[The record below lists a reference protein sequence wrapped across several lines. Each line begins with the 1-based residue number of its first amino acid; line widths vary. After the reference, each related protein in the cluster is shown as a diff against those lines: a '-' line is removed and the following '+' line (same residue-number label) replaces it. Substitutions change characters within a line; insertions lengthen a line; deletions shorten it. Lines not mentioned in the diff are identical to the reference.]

1 MTLATPEDNAG
12 ASISNGLDRQTGLTA
27 EIDAKGLSGAV
38 ANRAGRS
45 GPRFSIIPGNAVF
58 DENLTLT
65 GFRLLCY
72 LGRHTNNAGW
82 CRIKQR
88 KIAADLGIARS
99 TVQIHLDQLYKL
111 GWVEKRAEGWTGVG
125 PGPGRPTVRLS
136 LLPRLYGGVGY
147 RGRSC
152 PHRRRGARRRAR
164 QIGHHVPDI
173 WTRHMNVL
181 PVTILRESAREL
193 IGKRFPS
200 RVSWTCGRHRSAIA

>member
-111 GWVEKRAEGWTGVG
+111 GWVEKRAEGWTGVDPDPEG
-125 PGPGRPTVRLS
+125 QPFACHSYRVCMEASAT
-136 LLPRLYGGVGY
+136 GGEV
-147 RGRSC
+147 
-152 PHRRRGARRRAR
+152 AL
-164 QIGHHVPDI
+164 IDDEVPDDEPDKSG
-173 WTRHMNVL
+173 T
-181 PVTILRESAREL
+181 
-193 IGKRFPS
+193 
-200 RVSWTCGRHRSAIA
+200 TCPTYGQGT